1 MKNTSKNI
9 TFNSDDFKVRN
20 LFIDIQIT
28 NSINDSCGASTNVR
42 NSKIIDGYITD
53 VDILFKISGDVS
65 KEPFIY
71 YIKSVIF
78 HEVLHVF
85 QHYNILLNNKFRP
98 ESFSIGSII
107 PQLRKMISTKYINYF
122 LDVLY
127 YSLSH
132 ELSAQLHQY
141 YMYNRSG
148 KKYEQLDKI
157 RSLLINFHIKELDE
171 IESRELD
178 VIKNH
183 ILNSIKFYT
192 NNKKY
197 LKSLSKS
204 IWNKKNSEF
213 LSIFKNMMNDKVDW
227 LDRKIKMINNKP
239 LIDYSENFTY
249 YGNLEDY
256 EYISIDYYI
265 NRNLNDCPRINYI

>member
-1 MKNTSKNI
+1 
-9 TFNSDDFKVRN
+9 
-20 LFIDIQIT
+20 
-28 NSINDSCGASTNVR
+28 
-42 NSKIIDGYITD
+42 
-53 VDILFKISGDVS
+53 
-65 KEPFIY
+65 
-71 YIKSVIF
+71 
-78 HEVLHVF
+78 
-85 QHYNILLNNKFRP
+85 
-98 ESFSIGSII
+98 
-107 PQLRKMISTKYINYF
+107 MISTKYINYF

-204 IWNKKNSEF
+204 IWNKENSEF